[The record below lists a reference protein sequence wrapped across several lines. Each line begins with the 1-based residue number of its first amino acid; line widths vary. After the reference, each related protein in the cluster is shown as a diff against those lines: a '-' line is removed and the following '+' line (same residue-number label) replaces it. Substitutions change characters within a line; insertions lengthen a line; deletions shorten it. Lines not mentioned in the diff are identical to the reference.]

1 MARRYDAE
9 FKERA
14 VRLLADSRGNYSS
27 ETKAL
32 EGVAKNL
39 GIAAE
44 SLRRWQGRA
53 DAALAAGPGE
63 SEELRRLRKENAEL
77 RRSNEILSSASA
89 FFAARLDPTRH

>member
-14 VRLLADSRGNYSS
+14 VRLLAGSRGNYTS

-32 EGVAKNL
+32 QGVAKSL

-44 SLRRWQGRA
+44 SLRRWQERS
-53 DAALAAGPGE
+53 DAANALDPGE
-63 SEELRRLRKENAEL
+63 SEELKKLRRENAEL
-77 RRSNEILSSASA
+77 RRANEILSSASA